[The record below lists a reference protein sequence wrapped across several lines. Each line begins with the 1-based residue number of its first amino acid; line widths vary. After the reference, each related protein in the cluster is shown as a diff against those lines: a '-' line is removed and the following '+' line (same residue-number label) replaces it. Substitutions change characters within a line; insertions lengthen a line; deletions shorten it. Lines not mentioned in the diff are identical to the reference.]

1 MNTHAKSRLIGCAA
15 LLFGAACAPVPANAS
30 SGGFP
35 PPAVSAK
42 VVLGDHYPER
52 RTPFPHGVIG
62 LADVKYA
69 AIPGFRPLTL
79 DVYVAPNSR
88 SKPAP
93 LVLYIHGGGW
103 EFGHSRQSGAFENW
117 PRVLAL
123 VAAHGYTVASV
134 NYRLSGEAPFPA
146 AIQDVKTAI
155 LWLHAH
161 ARDYGI
167 DKTETIVWGGS
178 AGGHLAALAA
188 VSCGVKALEPDLAGL
203 ANGARLAR
211 ESDCV
216 QGAVTWYGV
225 FDFADFN
232 WDKPGAP
239 AAPHSVPAPIARF
252 LACAP
257 SGRAPD
263 TVRAASPISYVKAN
277 TPPFLIMYGSVDK
290 TVPPKQSKLFAAALR
305 AAGAHADLI
314 EIPGVAHSFI
324 GSTPQATRNAS
335 LEAFDRTMKFIDATV
350 GRAGR

>member
-1 MNTHAKSRLIGCAA
+1 MNTLGRFPMVGAAA
-15 LLFGAACAPVPANAS
+15 LLVCAAAASAAPSSTGAYPR
-30 SGGFP
+30 
-35 PPAVSAK
+35 PAVAAA
-42 VVLGDHYPER
+42 VVMGDHYPAR
-52 RTPFPHGVIG
+52 RTPFPGGVTG
-62 LADVKYA
+62 FADVKYA
-69 AIPGFRPLTL
+69 ELPGFRPLTL
-79 DVYVAPNSR
+79 DVYVPPGAR
-88 SKPAP
+88 SKAVP

-117 PRVLAL
+117 PRVLAM
-123 VAAHGYTVASV
+123 VAARGYTVASL

-167 DKTETIVWGGS
+167 DKSRTIVWGGS

-188 VSCGVKALEPDLAGL
+188 VSCGVKALEPDLAQL
-203 ANGARLAR
+203 ADGARLAK

-225 FDFADFN
+225 FDFANFN
-232 WDKPGAP
+232 WDAPGAP
-239 AAPHSVPAPIARF
+239 AQPHPVPEPIARF

-257 SGRAPD
+257 RGCAPA
-263 TVRAASPISYVKAN
+263 TVRAASPISYVKAS

-290 TVPPKQSKLFAAALR
+290 TVPPKQSISFAAAMK
-305 AAGAHADLI
+305 AAGAHAELI

-324 GSTPQATRNAS
+324 GSTPQATKRGS
-335 LEAFDRTMKFIDATV
+335 LEAFDRTLDFIDSTV
-350 GRAGR
+350 GHAHR